1 MSLALAITFL
11 ALFGGVSR
19 TNALPPLDTFVL
31 YLAPDDFEPIVG
43 DTVNVTCVFKN
54 YQGFND
60 TLFNVT
66 LEFDVAEE
74 LNITNFYDF
83 PDSVADAYNYTDY
96 MLNITNT
103 EPLFYW
109 DDEYV
114 NATWKSID
122 QFQEEFFWFEIN
134 CTQIGTF
141 NFDDMSITYRFL
153 NETEHTH
160 VGDTFSLFVNDIPT
174 TPVVPVPPRGE
185 LYWYWWLAG
194 GALIAIPV
202 IVIIIT
208 RLTLWKR

>member
-19 TNALPPLDTFVL
+19 TNSLPPLDTFIL
-31 YLAPDDFEPIVG
+31 YIAPDKFEPIVG

-54 YQGFND
+54 FQSFND
-60 TLFNVT
+60 TLYNVT
-66 LEFDVAEE
+66 LEFNLDEE
-74 LNITNFYDF
+74 LNITNFYDLSNTT
-83 PDSVADAYNYTDY
+83 PDAYNYTDY
-96 MLNITNT
+96 MLNITDT

-109 DDEYV
+109 SDTYV
-114 NATWKSID
+114 NATWKSVD
-122 QFQEEFFWFEIN
+122 QYQEEYFWFELN
-134 CTQIGTF
+134 CTTVGSYS
-141 NFDDMSITYRFL
+141 FDEMLLTYRFA
-153 NETEHTH
+153 NETEHVH
-160 VGDTFSLFVNDIPT
+160 DGDTFSLTVRDIPT

-185 LYWYWWLAG
+185 KVWWWWLAG